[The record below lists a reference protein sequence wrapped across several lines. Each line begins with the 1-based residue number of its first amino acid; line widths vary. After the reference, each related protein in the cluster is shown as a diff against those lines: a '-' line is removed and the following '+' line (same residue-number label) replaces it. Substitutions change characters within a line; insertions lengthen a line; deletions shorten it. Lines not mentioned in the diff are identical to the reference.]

1 MNVADPLRLEA
12 GAAPRELDALLGRYP
27 AARPPA
33 TIAGAAVT
41 IVLRDDRSEVET
53 LLIERASNPRDPA
66 SGHVAFP
73 GGGVEESDRSLAT
86 TALRELEEEVGL
98 GPEDLAGPPRFVGTL
113 YASRFRLEV
122 GVFAARLGSG
132 ARRPTP
138 RSPDEVAQVF
148 WLPRSALAST
158 REVPRET
165 GLGPATVRATVF
177 DGHVLWGFTRRVL
190 RQFFELPVE
199 EDWVGAGPDGS
210 RSRPS

>member
-1 MNVADPLRLEA
+1 MSDPVHFGT
-12 GAAPRELDALLGRYP
+12 GAAPRELDALLDRYP
-27 AARPPA
+27 VVRPPSS
-33 TIAGAAVT
+33 IADAAVT
-41 IVLRDDRSEVET
+41 IVLRDDRDEVET
-53 LLIERASNPRDPA
+53 LLIERATNPRDPA

-98 GPEDLAGPPRFVGTL
+98 GPDDLAGPPRFVGPL
-113 YASRFRLEV
+113 YAARFRLEV

-132 ARRPTP
+132 ARTP
-138 RSPDEVAQVF
+138 AARSPAEVAQVF

-165 GLGPATVRATVF
+165 GLGPANVRATVF

-190 RQFFELPVE
+190 RQFFELPAE
-199 EDWVGAGPDGS
+199 EEQFGTPLAASGS
-210 RSRPS
+210 RTP

>member
-1 MNVADPLRLEA
+1 MNVSDPLHPAA
-12 GAAPRELDALLGRYP
+12 GAAPRELDALLNRYP
-27 AARPPA
+27 AVRPPA
-33 TIAGAAVT
+33 SIAGAAVT
-41 IVLRDDRSEVET
+41 IVLRDDRNEVET
-53 LLIERASNPRDPA
+53 LLIERATNPRDPA

-73 GGGVEESDRSLAT
+73 GGGVEASDRSLAT

-98 GPEDLAGPPRFVGTL
+98 GPDDLAGPPRFVGTL
-113 YASRFRLEV
+113 YAARFRLEV

-132 ARRPTP
+132 ARGPTA

-158 REVPRET
+158 REVPWET

-190 RQFFELPVE
+190 RQFFELPAEVE
-199 EDWVGAGPDGS
+199 WIGARLDAS
-210 RSRPS
+210 RSRTS